1 MNVDKTTT
9 VMPAKAGIRKRVCA
23 SHDSC
28 AADAARPD
36 PRLRGGD
43 GLFVYVQCET
53 ALVGVS
59 MPSILSVLC
68 TRIWIPDGDAQGL
81 RQAVG
86 AQLTNEDALIL
97 QGQANLLG
105 RGAEFNQQKIGH
117 AGIDLQPKPRQF
129 FRQ

>member
-53 ALVGVS
+53 ALERFHIERGQLKKRHAALVAAS
-59 MPSILSVLC
+59 M
-68 TRIWIPDGDAQGL
+68 D
-81 RQAVG
+81 
-86 AQLTNEDALIL
+86 
-97 QGQANLLG
+97 
-105 RGAEFNQQKIGH
+105 
-117 AGIDLQPKPRQF
+117 AGINPAWRSFVQST
-129 FRQ
+129 